1 MKIHDAIQGSPEWL
15 AIRKGKPSAS
25 RFKDIVTAV
34 KCELSKSH
42 DAYIDTLIAQTFVP
56 DWDEVPFPSYW
67 MKRGTEMEPQAR
79 LAFQAHYEAQVG
91 KVDVQTVGFVLHD
104 NNVLGCSPDALIAMD
119 GKHVA
124 GLEIKCPAP
133 NTHVAWV
140 RAGGLP
146 EEHKQQVH
154 GSMIVTG
161 LRSWHF
167 WSYFPGMQ
175 PHHVIV
181 HRDDYTD
188 RMEKALLEFCAKY
201 QAAYAAAVP
210 LLQLLQLPQ

>member
-1 MKIHDAIQGSPEWL
+1 MQIIQCKQGSPEWL
-15 AIRKGKPSAS
+15 AARKGKPSAS

-56 DWDEVPFPSYW
+56 DWDEMPFPTYW

-79 LAFQAHYEAQVG
+79 LAFQVHTGAKLEQ
-91 KVDVQTVGFVLHD
+91 VGFVLHD
-104 NNVLGCSPDALIAMD
+104 NGILGCSPDSLIGSAA
-119 GKHVA
+119 GYIE

-146 EEHKQQVH
+146 DEHKAQVH

-161 LRSWHF
+161 LPVWHF

-181 HRDDYTD
+181 HRDEYTEK
-188 RMEKALLEFCAKY
+188 MERALMEFCEIYRK
-201 QAAYAAAVP
+201 AYTETRGK
-210 LLQLLQLPQ
+210 LELT